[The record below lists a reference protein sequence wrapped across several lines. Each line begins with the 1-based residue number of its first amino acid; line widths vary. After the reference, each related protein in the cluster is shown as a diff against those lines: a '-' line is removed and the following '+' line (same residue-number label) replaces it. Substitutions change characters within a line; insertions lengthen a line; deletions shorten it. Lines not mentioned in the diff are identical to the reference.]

1 MSIEKNRLLMETQVK
16 RLRGEL
22 NEAEL
27 KPGMKITSIKDVGY
41 GDYALLVVD
50 GQEWWVATGGGA
62 SLTYEGDWQPGQKFK
77 PGVIKS
83 IKTPWDSNIEIHLK
97 DGRMIEFVDDTGG
110 EGVDYGKNDGP
121 HKYK

>member
-1 MSIEKNRLLMETQVK
+1 MIEQIK

-22 NEAEL
+22 NESEL

-41 GDYALLVVD
+41 GDYALLVVN
-50 GQEWWVATGGGA
+50 GQEWYVATGGGA
-62 SLTYEGDWQPGQKFK
+62 SLNYEGDWNRGQKFK

-83 IKTPWDSNIEIHLK
+83 IKTPYDSNIEIHLK
-97 DGRMIEFVDDTGG
+97 DGGMIEFIDDTGG
-110 EGVDYGKNDGP
+110 EGVTHGKNDGP

>member
-1 MSIEKNRLLMETQVK
+1 MESQVK

-22 NEAEL
+22 NESEL

-41 GDYALLVVD
+41 GDYALLVVN
-50 GQEWWVATGGGA
+50 GQEWYVATGGGA
-62 SLTYEGDWQPGQKFK
+62 SLNYEGDWNRGQKFK

-83 IKTPWDSNIEIHLK
+83 IKTPYDSNIEIHLK
-97 DGRMIEFVDDTGG
+97 DGGMIEFIDDTGG
-110 EGVDYGKNDGP
+110 EGVTHGKNDGP